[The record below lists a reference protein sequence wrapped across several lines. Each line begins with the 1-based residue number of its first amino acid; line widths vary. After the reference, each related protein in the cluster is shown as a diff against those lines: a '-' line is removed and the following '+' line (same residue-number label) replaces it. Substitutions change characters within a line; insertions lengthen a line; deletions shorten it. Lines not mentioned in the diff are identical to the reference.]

1 MYLGGG
7 DGINFKS
14 AKYPSNSFAVGYVL
28 MHFVTLFQMPE
39 LFVSAFTIMP
49 PIEMTIFVL
58 KLDLWCLVITS
69 FSKVD
74 ATTQIMAFM
83 NIYMEIN
90 LLDFKFQPEHRL
102 LLLCVHC
109 CITEGYTGLL
119 GPSLGLHPCLFSLTF
134 GLNLGS
140 DCGERMLCGFSTVLA
155 KPLSFHRGR
164 WPPSGTSPCLMLVS
178 HVEVK
183 KFSG

>member
-1 MYLGGG
+1 
-7 DGINFKS
+7 
-14 AKYPSNSFAVGYVL
+14 
-28 MHFVTLFQMPE
+28 
-39 LFVSAFTIMP
+39 
-49 PIEMTIFVL
+49 MTIFVL

-140 DCGERMLCGFSTVLA
+140 DCGERILCGFSTVLA

-178 HVEVK
+178 RVEVK
-183 KFSG
+183 KFSSQDHGKNLYTMLCANFVPGDWDISSTLYARRSGTGFQVVS